1 MNTFY
6 KLLLQAAYVFI
17 LYWIFGVVLGKH
29 ETWVFPEIEGVV
41 VQLEDETLPIAGMEV
56 IARNPEVGDR
66 RATTDESGRFSFPA
80 KIRMRRA
87 LGDQCY
93 STQVSV
99 TDFNETVVT
108 FDALIC
114 NAELA
119 VSKPPTKYTLTFR
132 LATKHSVEASRVD
145 GIWQRAG
152 SRGIAVGSQK
162 EEEIPSQFGYSK

>member
-1 MNTFY
+1 M
-6 KLLLQAAYVFI
+6 QAAFVFI

-56 IARNPEVGDR
+56 VARNSEVGDR

-80 KIRMRRA
+80 RLRMRRK

-93 STQVSV
+93 STKVSV
-99 TDFNETVVT
+99 TDLNETVVT

-119 VSKPPTKYTLTFR
+119 ATQPPTNYTLTFR

-145 GIWQRAG
+145 GISQKAG
-152 SRGIAVGSQK
+152 SRAIAVGIQE
-162 EEEIPSQFGYSK
+162 EEEIPSQFGHPK